1 MFGDVKSKLAAYRE
15 RKEQSPVFVSNCVAT
30 AWFDT
35 EIDIKKLVWT
45 CYGELDPT
53 TFAAAKFRVGKSKA
67 RALVFSSG
75 KIVCTGATSIADLFL
90 SVQQLQILVNK
101 IHPKVQCLNICVQNI
116 VSSAYV
122 GGTIDLLEL
131 YACLMKRGIC
141 DASYSP
147 ELFPGLR
154 FSAKSLNAELPNVKL
169 LAFSIGNVVITGGK
183 TMSEIQQTWDF
194 IKNTLSQFITENKI
208 EHRTILKKLK
218 QDRETGT

>member
-1 MFGDVKSKLAAYRE
+1 M
-15 RKEQSPVFVSNCVAT
+15 AT

-122 GGTIDLLEL
+122 GGTIDN
-131 YACLMKRGIC
+131 AR
-141 DASYSP
+141 SQ
-147 ELFPGLR
+147 
-154 FSAKSLNAELPNVKL
+154 AELGRLHYASAVRL
-169 LAFSIGNVVITGGK
+169 EMLC
-183 TMSEIQQTWDF
+183 
-194 IKNTLSQFITENKI
+194 LS
-208 EHRTILKKLK
+208 
-218 QDRETGT
+218 G